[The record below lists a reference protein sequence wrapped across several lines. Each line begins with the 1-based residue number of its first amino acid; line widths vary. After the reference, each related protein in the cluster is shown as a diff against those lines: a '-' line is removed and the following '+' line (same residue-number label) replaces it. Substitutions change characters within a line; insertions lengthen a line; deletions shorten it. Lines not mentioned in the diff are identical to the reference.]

1 MTFDDKHALY
11 CHLSTTE
18 VGKWRWYLETF
29 VRVNIM
35 NSAWFCCHM
44 YWDCS
49 AQSFRWH
56 TPLYQLKKI
65 MSFCFRAPV
74 WTRLIKSWINTR
86 LERLTEE
93 RRYMYW
99 IHVFCVSSPL
109 YLKNKR
115 LWLIA
120 IIRKLTGVKST
131 RCSSK
136 QFIDRSTLSTN
147 YT

>member
-1 MTFDDKHALY
+1 MTVIFRDFSSCQYYEFCLIL
-11 CHLSTTE
+11 LS
-18 VGKWRWYLETF
+18 
-29 VRVNIM
+29 
-35 NSAWFCCHM
+35 

-49 AQSFRWH
+49 AQSYRWH
-56 TPLYQLKKI
+56 TPLHQLKKI

-120 IIRKLTGVKST
+120 ILHDAVL
-131 RCSSK
+131 SSLS
-136 QFIDRSTLSTN
+136 IDRPYQQTTRKMNLPILLINVTIHVN
-147 YT
+147 NGIFI

>member
-1 MTFDDKHALY
+1 MTVICRDFSSCQYYEFCLIL
-11 CHLSTTE
+11 LS
-18 VGKWRWYLETF
+18 
-29 VRVNIM
+29 
-35 NSAWFCCHM
+35 

-56 TPLYQLKKI
+56 TPLYQLKKLL
-65 MSFCFRAPV
+65 SFCFRAPV

-147 YT
+147 YTQDEFANSSN

>member
-1 MTFDDKHALY
+1 MTVICRDFSSCQYYEFCPIL
-11 CHLSTTE
+11 LS
-18 VGKWRWYLETF
+18 
-29 VRVNIM
+29 
-35 NSAWFCCHM
+35 

-49 AQSFRWH
+49 AQSYRWH
-56 TPLYQLKKI
+56 TPLHQLKKI

-147 YT
+147 YTQDEFANSSN